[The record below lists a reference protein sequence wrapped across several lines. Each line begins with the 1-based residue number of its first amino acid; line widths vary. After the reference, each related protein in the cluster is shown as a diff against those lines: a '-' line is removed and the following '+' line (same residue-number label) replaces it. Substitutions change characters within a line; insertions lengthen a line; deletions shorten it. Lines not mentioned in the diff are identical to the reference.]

1 MARGKARVERVQ
13 NNKPVEVQAE
23 EVVEVVN
30 EEVSIG
36 IEINETDYKLFK
48 TTVFQL
54 DIHSPYVLDTNFKYS
69 FVKVSNVDEGDF
81 IVSDENSLDY
91 FDGVTVSS
99 RSEVKLMDKS
109 HLVFYSGSRPS
120 VKVEWYK

>member
-109 HLVFYSGSRPS
+109 QFVFYSGSRPS